1 MYIFNRAFLFILL
14 LFLSQKAI
22 SQYSISGYLDT
33 PDKGKRV
40 YLSLLEFNSLNGISE
55 KQILSSTLTDSLG
68 YFSFEGSLL
77 SEKHA
82 LYRIY
87 ANINEG
93 IEGIEKYETE
103 DLKNFHNF
111 IFSNNDTI
119 VFEKNKKFWFSSETN
134 TNSIN
139 KQLGEYEQYVLK
151 LRKEFAEIQNK
162 EMINQSSSQMLF
174 ELKSY
179 IFQKKAHPL
188 ISLIL
193 IGTLPPSAIKLDLKK
208 DPKFYSQLQEN
219 LNNYYGNSF
228 YAIQFKDFLAD
239 LNKEETQQELTFY
252 RRISYGLG
260 VLCILLIIV
269 IGFLIIKLKQISNK
283 NYEVTDFNLTSQEE
297 TVAELILNDKSNKE
311 IATELFISL
320 NTVKTHIRNLY
331 AKLEV
336 SNRGEFV
343 EKYKNHPR
351 D

>member
-111 IFSNNDTI
+111 IFTNNDTI

>member
-1 MYIFNRAFLFILL
+1 MYLFNRAFLFILL
-14 LFLSQKAI
+14 LFLSHNAF
-22 SQYSISGYLDT
+22 SQYSISGYLDA
-33 PDKGKRV
+33 PDKPKRV

-93 IEGIEKYETE
+93 IEGIEKYDSE

-111 IFSNNDTI
+111 IFTNNDTI

-134 TNSIN
+134 TNAIDN
-139 KQLGEYEQYVLK
+139 QLKEYEQYVLK

-179 IFQKKAHPL
+179 IFQKKAHPF

-193 IGTLPPSAIKLDLKK
+193 IGTLPPSAIKQDLKK
-208 DPKFYSQLQEN
+208 DPKFYSQLQES
-219 LNNYYGNSF
+219 LNSYYGNSF
-228 YAIQFKDFLAD
+228 YAIQFKDFLVD
-239 LNKEETQQELTFY
+239 LNKEETQQELNY
-252 RRISYGLG
+252 YKKLSYGLG
-260 VLCILLIIV
+260 ALCFLLIVALAFSILR
-269 IGFLIIKLKQISNK
+269 IKQISSK
-283 NYEVTDFNLTSQEE
+283 NYEVIDFNLTSQEE
-297 TVAELILNDKSNKE
+297 TVAELMLKNKTNKE
-311 IATELFISL
+311 IASELFISL

-336 SNRGEFV
+336 SNREEFV
-343 EKYKNHPR
+343 EKYKNHPQ

>member
-1 MYIFNRAFLFILL
+1 MGKLNRAFFFTLL
-14 LFLSQKAI
+14 LFLSQNAF

-33 PDKGKRV
+33 PDKPKRV
-40 YLSLLEFNSLNGISE
+40 YLSLLEYNSLNGISE
-55 KQILSSTLTDSLG
+55 KQVLSSTLTDSLG

-77 SEKHA
+77 SEKHG

-93 IEGIEKYETE
+93 VEGIEKYEKE

-119 VFEKNKKFWFSSETN
+119 VFKKNKKFWFSSETN
-134 TNSIN
+134 TNAIDH
-139 KQLGEYEQYVLK
+139 QLKEYKEYVFR
-151 LRKEFAEIQNK
+151 LRKEFREFQNR
-162 EMINQSSSQMLF
+162 EMINQPASQMLF
-174 ELKSY
+174 ELKSF

-193 IGTLPPSAIKLDLKK
+193 IGTLPPSAIKEDLKE
-208 DPKFYSQLQEN
+208 DPKFYSQLQN
-219 LNNYYGNSF
+219 KLNSYYGSSF
-228 YAIQFKDFLAD
+228 YAIQFKDFLVD
-239 LNKEETQQELTFY
+239 LNAEETKQELTFY
-252 RRISYGLG
+252 KRLTYGLI
-260 VLCILLIIV
+260 VLCILLIVALAFSILR
-269 IGFLIIKLKQISNK
+269 IKQIRNK
-283 NYEVTDFNLTSQEE
+283 NYEITDFNLTSQEE
-297 TVAELILNDKSNKE
+297 TVAELMLENKTNKE
-311 IATELFISL
+311 IASELFISL

>member
-1 MYIFNRAFLFILL
+1 MGKFNRAFFFTLL
-14 LFLSQKAI
+14 LFFSQKAI
-22 SQYSISGYLDT
+22 SQYSISGYLET
-33 PDKGKRV
+33 SGKQKRV

-93 IEGIEKYETE
+93 VEGVEKYDSE

-119 VFEKNKKFWFSSETN
+119 VFKKNKKYWFSSETN
-134 TNSIN
+134 TNAIDY
-139 KQLGEYEQYVLK
+139 QLKEYKEYVFK
-151 LRKEFAEIQNK
+151 LRKEFREFQNR
-162 EMINQSSSQMLF
+162 EMINQPASQMLV

-193 IGTLPPSAIKLDLKK
+193 IGTLPPSAIKEDLKE
-208 DPKFYSQLQEN
+208 DPKFYSQLQDN
-219 LNNYYGNSF
+219 LNSYYGSSF
-228 YAIQFKDFLAD
+228 YAIQFKDLLVD
-239 LNKEETQQELTFY
+239 LNKEETQQELTNY
-252 RRISYGLG
+252 KRLTYGLG
-260 VLCILLIIV
+260 ILCILLIAAL
-269 IGFLIIKLKQISNK
+269 GFSILRMKQIRNK

-297 TVAELILNDKSNKE
+297 TVAELMLENKTNKE
-311 IATELFISL
+311 IASELLISL

-336 SNRGEFV
+336 SNRGEFI
-343 EKYKNHPR
+343 EKYKNHPQ

>member
-1 MYIFNRAFLFILL
+1 MSKFNRAFFFILL

-22 SQYSISGYLDT
+22 GQYSISGYLDT

-40 YLSLLEFNSLNGISE
+40 YLSLLEFNNLYGINE

-68 YFSFEGSLL
+68 YFSFEGNLL

-93 IEGIEKYETE
+93 IEGIEKYDTE

-119 VFEKNKKFWFSSETN
+119 VFEKNKKYWFSSETN
-134 TNSIN
+134 TNPIDN
-139 KQLGEYEQYVLK
+139 QLKEYNQYALK
-151 LRKEFAEIQNK
+151 LRNEFADFQNN
-162 EMINQSSSQMLF
+162 EMVSQYASQMLV

-193 IGTLPPSAIKLDLKK
+193 IGTLPPSAIKQDLKE

-219 LNNYYGNSF
+219 LNSYFENSF
-228 YAIQFKDFLAD
+228 YAIQFEDFLVD
-239 LNKEETQQELTFY
+239 LNKEETQQELTY
-252 RRISYGLG
+252 YKKLTYGLG
-260 VLCILLIIV
+260 ALCVLLIAGLVFSILR
-269 IGFLIIKLKQISNK
+269 IKQISSK
-283 NYEVTDFNLTSQEE
+283 KYTVTDFSLTSQEE
-297 TVAELILNDKSNKE
+297 TVAELMLENKTNKE
-311 IATELFISL
+311 IAAELFVSL

>member
-33 PDKGKRV
+33 PDKGKTV

-87 ANINEG
+87 SNINEG
-93 IEGIEKYETE
+93 VEGVEKYETE

-119 VFEKNKKFWFSSETN
+119 VFRKNKKFWFSSETN
-134 TNSIN
+134 TNSIDN
-139 KQLGEYEQYVLK
+139 QLKEYEQYALR
-151 LRKEFAEIQNK
+151 LRKEFVEFQNRG
-162 EMINQSSSQMLF
+162 MINQSASQMLF

-179 IFQKKAHPL
+179 IIQKKAHPL
-188 ISLIL
+188 VSIIL
-193 IGTLPPSAIKLDLKK
+193 IGTLPPGAIKEDLKE
-208 DPKFYSQLQEN
+208 DPEFYSQLQEN
-219 LNNYYGNSF
+219 LNSYYGNSL
-228 YAIQFKDFLAD
+228 YAIQFKGFLAD
-239 LNKEETQQELTFY
+239 LNKEETQQELTY
-252 RRISYGLG
+252 YKRLTYGLV
-260 VLCILLIIV
+260 VLCILLIAGLVFSILR
-269 IGFLIIKLKQISNK
+269 IKQISNK

-297 TVAELILNDKSNKE
+297 TVAELMLENKSNKE

-320 NTVKTHIRNLY
+320 NTVKTHVRNLY

-343 EKYKNHPR
+343 EKYKNHPQ

>member
-1 MYIFNRAFLFILL
+1 MGQFNRAFFFTLL
-14 LFLSQKAI
+14 LFFGQKAI
-22 SQYSISGYLDT
+22 SQYSISGYLET
-33 PDKGKRV
+33 SGKQKRV
-40 YLSLLEFNSLNGISE
+40 YISLLEFNSLNGISE

-93 IEGIEKYETE
+93 VEGVEKYDSE

-119 VFEKNKKFWFSSETN
+119 VFKKNKKYWFSSETN
-134 TNSIN
+134 TNAIDY
-139 KQLGEYEQYVLK
+139 QLKEYKEYVFK
-151 LRKEFAEIQNK
+151 LRKEFIEFQNR
-162 EMINQSSSQMLF
+162 EMINQPASQMLV

-193 IGTLPPSAIKLDLKK
+193 IGTLPPSAIKEDLKD
-208 DPKFYSQLQEN
+208 DPKFYSQLQDN
-219 LNNYYGNSF
+219 LNSYYGSSF
-228 YAIQFKDFLAD
+228 YAIQFKDLLVD
-239 LNKEETQQELTFY
+239 LNKEETQQELINYKRLT
-252 RRISYGLG
+252 YGLG
-260 VLCILLIIV
+260 ILCILLIAALAFSILR
-269 IGFLIIKLKQISNK
+269 IKQIRNK
-283 NYEVTDFNLTSQEE
+283 NYEVTDFNLTSQEK
-297 TVAELILNDKSNKE
+297 TVAELMIENKTNKE
-311 IATELFISL
+311 IASELFISL
-320 NTVKTHIRNLY
+320 NTIKTHIRNLY
-331 AKLEV
+331 SKLEV

-343 EKYKNHPR
+343 EKYKNHPQ

>member
-1 MYIFNRAFLFILL
+1 MCTFNRAFLFILL

-33 PDKGKRV
+33 AGKQKRV

-93 IEGIEKYETE
+93 IEGTEKYDTE

-111 IFSNNDTI
+111 IFTNNDTI

-134 TNSIN
+134 TNSIDN
-139 KQLGEYEQYVLK
+139 QLGEYEQFVLK
-151 LRKEFAEIQNK
+151 LRREFAEIQNK

-193 IGTLPPSAIKLDLKK
+193 IGTLPPSAIKQDLKE

-219 LNNYYGNSF
+219 LNSYYENSF
-228 YAIQFKDFLAD
+228 YAIQFKDFLVD
-239 LNKEETQQELTFY
+239 LNKEETRQELNYYKRLT
-252 RRISYGLG
+252 YGLG
-260 VLCILLIIV
+260 ALCILLIVVLAFSI
-269 IGFLIIKLKQISNK
+269 LRIKQLSNK
-283 NYEVTDFNLTSQEE
+283 NYELADFNLTSQEV
-297 TVAELILNDKSNKE
+297 TVAELMLENKTNKE
-311 IATELFISL
+311 IASELFISL

-336 SNRGEFV
+336 SNRAEFV
-343 EKYKNHPR
+343 EKYKNHPQ

>member
-1 MYIFNRAFLFILL
+1 MGQFNRAFFFTL
-14 LFLSQKAI
+14 LFFFGQKAI
-22 SQYSISGYLDT
+22 SQYSISGYLET
-33 PDKGKRV
+33 SGKQKRV
-40 YLSLLEFNSLNGISE
+40 YISLLEFNSLNGISE

-93 IEGIEKYETE
+93 VEGVEKYDSE

-119 VFEKNKKFWFSSETN
+119 VFKKNKKYWFSSETN
-134 TNSIN
+134 TNAIDN
-139 KQLGEYEQYVLK
+139 QLKEYKDYVFK
-151 LRKEFAEIQNK
+151 LRKEFIEFQNR
-162 EMINQSSSQMLF
+162 EMINQPASQMLV

-193 IGTLPPSAIKLDLKK
+193 IGTLPPSAIKEDLKD
-208 DPKFYSQLQEN
+208 DPKFYSQLQDN
-219 LNNYYGNSF
+219 LNSYYGSSF
-228 YAIQFKDFLAD
+228 YAIQFKDLLVD
-239 LNKEETQQELTFY
+239 LNKEETQQELTY
-252 RRISYGLG
+252 YKRLTYGLV
-260 VLCILLIIV
+260 VLCILLIVALAFSILR
-269 IGFLIIKLKQISNK
+269 IKQIRNK
-283 NYEVTDFNLTSQEE
+283 NYEVTDFNLTSQEK
-297 TVAELILNDKSNKE
+297 TVAELMIENKTNKE
-311 IATELFISL
+311 IASELFISL
-320 NTVKTHIRNLY
+320 NTIKTHIRNLY

-343 EKYKNHPR
+343 EKYKNHPQ

>member
-1 MYIFNRAFLFILL
+1 MDVFYRTFFFILL

-93 IEGIEKYETE
+93 VEGVEKYDSE

-119 VFEKNKKFWFSSETN
+119 VFKTNKKYWFSSETN
-134 TNSIN
+134 TNAIDY
-139 KQLGEYEQYVLK
+139 QLKEYKEYVFK
-151 LRKEFAEIQNK
+151 LRKEFIEFQNR
-162 EMINQSSSQMLF
+162 EMINQPASQMLV

-193 IGTLPPSAIKLDLKK
+193 IGTLPPSAIKEDLKD
-208 DPKFYSQLQEN
+208 DPKFYSQLQDN
-219 LNNYYGNSF
+219 LNSYYGSSF
-228 YAIQFKDFLAD
+228 YAIQFKDLLVD
-239 LNKEETQQELTFY
+239 LNKEETQQELINYKRLT
-252 RRISYGLG
+252 YGLG
-260 VLCILLIIV
+260 ILCILLIAALAFSILR
-269 IGFLIIKLKQISNK
+269 IKQIRNK
-283 NYEVTDFNLTSQEE
+283 NYEVTDFNLTSQEK
-297 TVAELILNDKSNKE
+297 TVAELMIENKTNKE
-311 IATELFISL
+311 IASELFISL
-320 NTVKTHIRNLY
+320 NTIKTHIRNLY

-343 EKYKNHPR
+343 EKYKNHPQ